1 MDALKKDVEA
11 KFSGSDGE
19 WGNAAWCPCHA
30 GQVAQSA
37 MGVPAMCAC
46 TVKATPPPSMYPRA
60 SRLEA
65 SRHDSAPPPSP
76 LAHFDLCGRCP
87 RSPRTAARLNDRECG
102 IDRACTGLM
111 EIGKK
116 EELAAEAGMLQSVAE
131 LEKLEVD
138 VVSVS
143 TVTIAEILER
153 EPELRA
159 KIEDEIK
166 NNVWAP

>member
-1 MDALKKDVEA
+1 M
-11 KFSGSDGE
+11 
-19 WGNAAWCPCHA
+19 
-30 GQVAQSA
+30 
-37 MGVPAMCAC
+37 
-46 TVKATPPPSMYPRA
+46 
-60 SRLEA
+60 
-65 SRHDSAPPPSP
+65 
-76 LAHFDLCGRCP
+76 
-87 RSPRTAARLNDRECG
+87 
-102 IDRACTGLM
+102 M

>member
-1 MDALKKDVEA
+1 
-11 KFSGSDGE
+11 
-19 WGNAAWCPCHA
+19 
-30 GQVAQSA
+30 
-37 MGVPAMCAC
+37 
-46 TVKATPPPSMYPRA
+46 
-60 SRLEA
+60 
-65 SRHDSAPPPSP
+65 
-76 LAHFDLCGRCP
+76 
-87 RSPRTAARLNDRECG
+87 
-102 IDRACTGLM
+102 M